1 MKRRSKLTALLAFVA
16 LSASADKA
24 HEVFE
29 ANKEA
34 ILAQPIRVCGEV
46 AFSVGRAQ
54 SPRSRGDAVG
64 YAKADAEAKWNLGEQ
79 HHASAPWPDGTLEE
93 EKDDAWREY
102 RSQHMNRYSVFG
114 MQRIFSRKSAQDSY
128 LVVLAFPAE
137 QVNVP
142 APTQQEL
149 AQAVG
154 VVRERRRRQE
164 ESARKAD
171 EESQARICATNSC
184 TVEKSSGMMNGGA
197 VVDSKV
203 LEGALRRDADD
214 ADKAAKKVYHQSG
227 LIKRHETLDEDMML

>member
-1 MKRRSKLTALLAFVA
+1 MKMRSKLTALLAFVA

-24 HEVFE
+24 HEVFD

-34 ILAQPIRVCGEV
+34 ILAQPITVCGEV

-93 EKDDAWREY
+93 EKDDVWREY

-114 MQRIFSRKSAQDSY
+114 MQRIFSRKSAHDSY

-142 APTQQEL
+142 APTQQDL

-164 ESARKAD
+164 ESARKAA
-171 EESQARICATNSC
+171 EESQARICATNNC
-184 TVEKSSGMMNGGA
+184 TVEKSSGVANETE
-197 VVDSKV
+197 VLDSKV
-203 LEGALRRDADD
+203 LERDLHRDAED
-214 ADKAAKKVYHQSG
+214 AAKARKNVIQESG
-227 LIKRHETLDEDMML
+227 SIKRHETLDEDMML